1 MSKEEIFGLRKSQL
15 QPIVDCAAGEP
26 VVSFE
31 MDIRDVDLYNYG
43 IRGEKLIATF
53 TYMTAPGRAG
63 QVNVFVKQQASGFSE
78 SHHYYYLAKHQAPI
92 PKMYG
97 ALTNE
102 NKQEIIFIEYL
113 DTDSDYNA
121 MLKDPGQYDPGE
133 FREFLALI
141 ARFNAIQPSQEYR
154 VHLPYKPYQDVQKY
168 LSSFNQ
174 VWTHAC
180 RGDFGESVKQ
190 LCANFPNQLSQIKE
204 FLEQLVSV
212 VGQMEPGLCHR
223 DFAPCHAG
231 RSTRTGELLLFDLSD
246 VAFVPRFWDVA
257 GLCGVAAWCLGA
269 PDDPHPYGIF
279 PKKLAEYYLEEY
291 VHWGGCPVLID
302 RLLEETKVL
311 YFARTLIFL
320 GMDFDEWRSRNP
332 IDRAELVSYLHVSLN
347 TLLNAFA
354 DSSFRRTLLSLS
366 GPIE

>member
-1 MSKEEIFGLRKSQL
+1 
-15 QPIVDCAAGEP
+15 
-26 VVSFE
+26 
-31 MDIRDVDLYNYG
+31 
-43 IRGEKLIATF
+43 
-53 TYMTAPGRAG
+53 
-63 QVNVFVKQQASGFSE
+63 
-78 SHHYYYLAKHQAPI
+78 
-92 PKMYG
+92 
-97 ALTNE
+97 
-102 NKQEIIFIEYL
+102 
-113 DTDSDYNA
+113 
-121 MLKDPGQYDPGE
+121 
-133 FREFLALI
+133 
-141 ARFNAIQPSQEYR
+141 
-154 VHLPYKPYQDVQKY
+154 
-168 LSSFNQ
+168 
-174 VWTHAC
+174 
-180 RGDFGESVKQ
+180 VKQ

-332 IDRAELVSYLHVSLN
+332 IDRAELELVSYLHVSLN

>member
-1 MSKEEIFGLRKSQL
+1 MFKEKIFGLRKSQL
-15 QPIVDCAAGEP
+15 QSIVDCIAGEP

-43 IRGEKLIATF
+43 SRGEKLIATF
-53 TYMTAPGRAG
+53 TYTATAGHAG
-63 QVNVFVKQQASGFSE
+63 QVNVFVKQQASGFQE
-78 SHHYYYLAKHQAPI
+78 SHHYYYLTKHQAPI

-113 DTDSDYNA
+113 DTDLDYDA
-121 MLKDPGQYDPGE
+121 MLNEPSQ
-133 FREFLALI
+133 FREFLSLI

-154 VHLPYKPYQDVQKY
+154 THLPYKPYQDVEYLQKW
-168 LSSFNQ
+168 LSDFNQ
-174 VWTHAC
+174 IWVHAC
-180 RGDFGESVKQ
+180 RGDFGESSKQ
-190 LCANFPNQLSQIKE
+190 LCANFPNQLPQIQE

-223 DFAPCHAG
+223 DLEPHHAG

-246 VAFVPRFWDVA
+246 VAFGPRFWDVA
-257 GLCGVAAWCLGA
+257 GWCDVAGCCLCA
-269 PDDPHPYGIF
+269 PDDPPPHGIF

-302 RLLEETKVL
+302 RFLEETKVL
-311 YFARTLIFL
+311 YFAWTLNFL
-320 GMDFDEWRSRNP
+320 GMIFDGWRSRNP
-332 IDRAELVSYLHVSLN
+332 IDRAELVSHLHRELN

-366 GPIE
+366 GTTE